1 MRNIL
6 VAALIV
12 AGTIAMPMPAAA
24 QVHVSIGINLP
35 AYPVLQRVPGYPVY
49 YAPRLNSNYFFYDGL
64 YWVYEGDNWYASDW
78 YNGPW
83 EMVDRYEVPVYL
95 LRVPV
100 RYYRS
105 APVYFRSWRA
115 DAPPRWGDHWG
126 SSWQQRR
133 SGWDRWDRRS
143 VPSAAPLPVYQRQYS
158 GSRYPDRSQQVV
170 IQTRSYRYQP
180 RETVVQQRYDQRRA
194 TVSELAREQPSAQR
208 EAPRREAQRETARR
222 DAQRDVQREAAR
234 RDVHRDAQREAARSP
249 VQRDAPRRATV
260 QQPAPPPIAQAPA
273 QQGHPP
279 GQAKG
284 WEGADRPP
292 GQAKGWDKERP
303 QSQGQARGR
312 DKDKDD
318 RDDNRGKG
326 KGRDKD

>member
-1 MRNIL
+1 MRNTL
-6 VAALIV
+6 VAALILV
-12 AGTIAMPMPAAA
+12 GTMAMPATAA
-24 QVHVSIGINLP
+24 VNVSIGINRP
-35 AYPVLQRVPGYPVY
+35 SYPVLQRVPGYPVY

-83 EMVDRYEVPVYL
+83 ELVDRYEVPVFL

-100 RYYRS
+100 RYYHS
-105 APVYFRSWRA
+105 APVYFRGWRA

-126 SSWQQRR
+126 SSWHQRR

-143 VPSAAPLPVYQRQYS
+143 VPAPAPLPVYQRQYS
-158 GSRYPDRSQQVV
+158 GSRYPDRYQQAQ

-180 RETVVQQRYDQRRA
+180 REAVVQQRFEQRRA
-194 TVSELAREQPSAQR
+194 SVSDVVRQPQQRAQR
-208 EAPRREAQRETARR
+208 EAPRREAQRE
-222 DAQRDVQREAAR
+222 AAR
-234 RDVHRDAQREAARSP
+234 RDAQREAARSP
-249 VQRDAPRRATV
+249 VQREARRAEV
-260 QQPAPPPIAQAPA
+260 RQSAPPPIAM

-284 WEGADRPP
+284 WQGADRPP

-303 QSQGQARGR
+303 QPQGQARGR
-312 DKDKDD
+312 DKDD